1 MPPRFLFKI
10 ISIPF
15 GIALLLA
22 ALFFDGGMASPIA
35 QHATPTNTL
44 SAADRLLKPTLPAEP
59 SQADHGAQDYW
70 LYCLPCHG
78 ERGQGLTEEFRQTYP
93 PEENNCW
100 QSGCH
105 GNNPYQYGFKLPTKI
120 PAVIGEAAL
129 AKFSDAAQLHSYI
142 RATMPF
148 WNPGSLTEEEAWR
161 VTSFILRQNGLWDAS
176 TELNASNAPDVKI
189 PRAAFLTPVPTPPP
203 ADAQDQRDQSRTLI
217 WVSLGAALM
226 ILLVLIF
233 ALKRPK
239 IQQ

>member
-1 MPPRFLFKI
+1 
-10 ISIPF
+10 
-15 GIALLLA
+15 
-22 ALFFDGGMASPIA
+22 MASPIA
-35 QHATPTNTL
+35 QQATPTNTL
-44 SAADRLLKPTLPAEP
+44 SASDRLLKPTLPAEP

-93 PEENNCW
+93 PEETNCW
-100 QSGCH
+100 KSGCH
-105 GNNPYQYGFKLPTKI
+105 GKNPYQYGFKLPTEI

-161 VTSFILRQNGLWDAS
+161 VTAFILRQNGLWDAS

-189 PRAAFLTPVPTPPP
+189 QRGTFLTPVATPPS
-203 ADAQDQRDQSRTLI
+203 ADAQNQSGLLL
-217 WVSLGAALM
+217 WVSLGGIFVFLM
-226 ILLVLIF
+226 VLIF
-233 ALKRPK
+233 LLRPSK
-239 IQQ
+239 IQK